1 MGLAKVQNYGAS
13 ANVYP
18 LGFTLSTAF
27 LAGMTAGP
35 PSPCNLPRSAVSRY
49 GAFYSSSAAILPA
62 FPVRFGL
69 RLGVVAY
76 NLIAQVTAGAVNWPY
91 GNGLT

>member
-13 ANVYP
+13 VNVY
-18 LGFTLSTAF
+18 LGFGLSAAF
-27 LAGMTAGP
+27 LAGMTGGS
-35 PSPCNLPRSAVSRY
+35 PSPSNLPRSAVSRY

-69 RLGVVAY
+69 RVGMVPY